1 MDSNRDIKYTI
12 AAEDRFG
19 RTFANLKRDM
29 QGGLAEAE
37 RFKGALAGVGGG
49 ISALGVGVGAAVA
62 VAVAGLRNLAN
73 DIDALNDAADA
84 TGSSIEN
91 LSGLE
96 DVARRNGAG
105 LDLVTGAVLRLN
117 KGLGDV
123 NPNSPTAQALKSIG
137 LSAGELRNLNPTE
150 ALQRIAVAL
159 QGYANDGNKAR
170 VVQELFG
177 KSVKEV
183 APFLNDLAQAGKL
196 NATVTTEQAAEAEK
210 FNKQLAALGTN
221 AGNVGR
227 SIVSS
232 LLPAVNK
239 MFADLNNGLQAY
251 GSLKDA
257 IFDGGLMVDPLLSLN
272 QNLSKTVQQI
282 VFARKLLSEKQQQEG
297 SFFGSRTREKDVKAL
312 MAEINLLER
321 REKFLRLQQLQEG
334 GGRGTVNPGDESLKK
349 VGGGSVVAE
358 AKVSEGQR
366 YLDSLQKQA
375 DKLLELTSYEQAL
388 QDIQLGRIKDLT
400 PALQRQILEQARAN
414 DLDAQAI
421 ELRTAELDSRSRA
434 EKLALDNIAAMERQ
448 NAELEKE
455 VQAIGLTSA
464 ALADIERAR
473 LSAAIATKE
482 AAIAQLEKN
491 GADERQLQQLQT
503 EIALLERRK
512 ELLAEK
518 AGKEA
523 EVADDKDRQK
533 ELDKLAKD
541 QADAM
546 GEFGR
551 QAARNIQTNL
561 SGNIRSVLDGD
572 FEHIGRSWS
581 NLLKD
586 MAAQALAAKIGKELF
601 GSFLSS
607 GSFGDL
613 GGGLGDLF
621 RLGSSFFGIPGFAG
635 GGDHRG
641 GLRIVG
647 ERGPELELTGPSR
660 IFSADKTAKMLGSQG
675 GAIQITYAPVT
686 HIDSRSDRAAI
697 MADIEAS
704 HRENNRALLALIKD
718 RMRA

>member
-1 MDSNRDIKYTI
+1 MADNRDIKYTI

-105 LDLVTGAVLRLN
+105 LDLVTDAIIKLN
-117 KGLGDV
+117 KGLADV
-123 NPNSPTAQALKSIG
+123 NPDSATAQALNDIG
-137 LSAGELRNLNPTE
+137 LSAKELRGLDPSE
-150 ALQRIAVAL
+150 AIQRVAKAL
-159 QGYANDGNKAR
+159 QGYASDGNKAR
-170 VVQELFG
+170 IAQELFG
-177 KSVKEV
+177 KSLKEV
-183 APFLNDLAQAGKL
+183 APFLNDLAAAGTI
-196 NATVTTEQAAEAEK
+196 NATVTAEQAAEAEK
-210 FNKQLAALGTN
+210 FNKQLSAWGTNINDAARGLANQLIPQINNTIDAIKRAQSVGFSLFGKELEAEIDGARFTLAVDRVLDLADAVKKDPGNTALVSALASARQEADALGKA
-221 AGNVGR
+221 AG
-227 SIVSS
+227 VSAEQ
-232 LLPAVNK
+232 LKAL
-239 MFADLNNGLQAY
+239 AD
-251 GSLKDA
+251 
-257 IFDGGLMVDPLLSLN
+257 
-272 QNLSKTVQQI
+272 
-282 VFARKLLSEKQQQEG
+282 ARKP
-297 SFFGSRTREKDVKAL
+297 
-312 MAEINLLER
+312 LE
-321 REKFLRLQQLQEG
+321 QG
-334 GGRGTVNPGDESLKK
+334 AGAGRGFVNPE
-349 VGGGSVVAE
+349 VVLPRIGAAKE
-358 AKVSEGQR
+358 TPKDAKVSEGQR
-366 YLDSLQKQA
+366 YLDNLQKQA
-375 DKLLELTSYEQAL
+375 DKMLELTSYEQAL
-388 QDIQLGRIKDLT
+388 QDIQLGRIKGLT

-414 DLDAQAI
+414 DLSKQAD
-421 ELRTAELDSRSRA
+421 ELLNAEIDSRSRA

-455 VQAIGLTSA
+455 VQGIGLTTA
-464 ALADIERAR
+464 ALADLERAR

-491 GADERQLQQLQT
+491 GVDERQLQQLQA

-512 ELLAEK
+512 ELLAER

-551 QAARNIQTNL
+551 QASRNIQTNL
-561 SGNIRSVLDGD
+561 SSNIRSVLDGD

-718 RMRA
+718 RMR